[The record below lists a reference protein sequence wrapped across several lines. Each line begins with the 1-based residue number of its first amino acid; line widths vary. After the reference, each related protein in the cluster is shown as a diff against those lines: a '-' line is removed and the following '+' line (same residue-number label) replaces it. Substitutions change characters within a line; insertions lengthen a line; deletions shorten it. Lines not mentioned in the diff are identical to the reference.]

1 MEQYAKRDEKKNLE
15 EACGVCETLTW
26 GAEVWNSQLLEIKKK
41 TLEKQNP
48 AKLALK
54 ITKWLSSSLLNFV
67 QTVSIIGPSARAT
80 AAGLFEV
87 YHQLVDWD
95 EDVIMKEG
103 KASFINPLFPTGRQS
118 FVKFK
123 LLIKSFVFS

>member
-67 QTVSIIGPSARAT
+67 QT
-80 AAGLFEV
+80 
-87 YHQLVDWD
+87 
-95 EDVIMKEG
+95 
-103 KASFINPLFPTGRQS
+103 
-118 FVKFK
+118 
-123 LLIKSFVFS
+123 